1 MMLTRAQ
8 VYKRRRSSN
17 EPTTNGAASRI
28 EENDEHPSLAN
39 KIAKTSRKVIIL
51 PQDIEASGDRPGT
64 SGFKRQIETTDENN
78 SSNSSIF
85 VTPLTPTTQSPLQPL
100 QQVLQ
105 QQPQFQPPSTNS
117 STSENGIFTQFMSMV
132 QLQMQQ
138 FQQQQQQNQQFQQQ
152 ILSQLSSYQPP
163 AFTSNTQTNPFKS
176 FNLSQKL
183 SKFSGAD
190 NEDYELWL
198 TDFKARISAYRNLS
212 EAEKIIEFQCHLE
225 GKARS

>member
-1 MMLTRAQ
+1 MMLLRAP

-28 EENDEHPSLAN
+28 EENDEHPSLAI

-64 SGFKRQIETTDENN
+64 SGFKRQMETTDENN
-78 SSNSSIF
+78 SSNSSIN

-100 QQVLQ
+100 QQVQ
-105 QQPQFQPPSTNS
+105 QQPQLQPPPTNS

-138 FQQQQQQNQQFQQQ
+138 FQKQ
-152 ILSQLSSYQPP
+152 ILSHFSSNQPP
-163 AFTSNTQTNPFKS
+163 SLYVK
-176 FNLSQKL
+176 
-183 SKFSGAD
+183 
-190 NEDYELWL
+190 
-198 TDFKARISAYRNLS
+198 
-212 EAEKIIEFQCHLE
+212 
-225 GKARS
+225 